1 MPIDAT
7 TWIALVQLAVSVVGI
22 SITVW
27 LALIVQRS
35 TTRLARLEFNR
46 AVRDSWMHVDEMTL
60 HDPALLKYMNE
71 HMPPHESTDPAFGQ
85 KRLFLLVYLNP
96 LYTSYQAA
104 RQGLSSASAAETI
117 ASIKGQLAY
126 VVRDDDAYWVTQNQG
141 YDSDFAAVCREVRAG
156 LSSPLPSLSTGS

>member
-1 MPIDAT
+1 MPIDAA

-60 HDPALLKYMNE
+60 RDPGLLKFMND
-71 HMPPHESTDPAFGQ
+71 HMAPHESADPAFGQ

-96 LYTSYQAA
+96 LYTTYQAA
-104 RQGLSSASAAETI
+104 RQGLSSASAAETV
-117 ASIKGQLAY
+117 ASIKSQLAY

-141 YDSDFAAVCREVRAG
+141 YDPDFATLCREVREA
-156 LSSPLPSLSTGS
+156 LSSPQPSS